1 MNPCGDQFWDL
12 FWMDFHLKIM
22 GLRKAAKAIIHYK
35 NNGFSVFIVF
45 KMDIAPRLEPRLA
58 TIGAPKTEQ
67 QIPKAGQER
76 FWAVPRGQRRPSKRD
91 PKMDP
96 KKSQQKIGWMLV

>member
-1 MNPCGDQFWDL
+1 M
-12 FWMDFHLKIM
+12 
-22 GLRKAAKAIIHYK
+22 
-35 NNGFSVFIVF
+35 
-45 KMDIAPRLEPRLA
+45 EPRMA
-58 TIGAPKTEQ
+58 TIWAPKTEE

-76 FWAVPRGQRRPSKRD
+76 FWAVLRGQRRPSKRD